1 MYAFVCVCVCVCVYL
16 FVHVCKSGRKRVQQY
31 LLECFYFCKYKVRV
45 NSMENESQNM
55 LTLKQF
61 LKKILEKDLA
71 VKIEYSE
78 TWIYGVL

>member
-1 MYAFVCVCVCVCVYL
+1 
-16 FVHVCKSGRKRVQQY
+16 
-31 LLECFYFCKYKVRV
+31 
-45 NSMENESQNM
+45 MENESQNM